1 MLLPVW
7 RHGQFPAPRS
17 SFLPSLRW
25 SHNFQ
30 EHGLKAP
37 SPQRPSEI
45 LCVFLRFL
53 RPFLFWGALRSPRL
67 SPPLPRSQTCLLPSP
82 GPGRS
87 CLPEARRRRAA
98 LSPAAA
104 RRLSGCAAPPTQV
117 GDLRLLAAAAAAAC
131 GPCLPRAP
139 GIAAARRLLTGLAR
153 SACSFF
159 ERKAA
164 LLRRG
169 SSPAWLRVPGHFLR
183 FSGGR
188 SAASRIPGGLGPP
201 SAGGP

>member
-7 RHGQFPAPRS
+7 RHGQFPTPGS
-17 SFLPSLRW
+17 WFLPSLLR
-25 SHNFQ
+25 SHNFR

-37 SPQRPSEI
+37 WPQCPSEI

-67 SPPLPRSQTCLLPSP
+67 SPPLLRSQTCLLPSR

-104 RRLSGCAAPPTQV
+104 RRISGCAADSSW
-117 GDLRLLAAAAAAAC
+117 GSS
-131 GPCLPRAP
+131 
-139 GIAAARRLLTGLAR
+139 AARRRCLRSLPAPGPGHRRHRPIPRLAR
-153 SACSFF
+153 TACFF
-159 ERKAA
+159 LNGKQPFTEDR
-164 LLRRG
+164 
-169 SSPAWLRVPGHFLR
+169 PQRVFAFPVTF
-183 FSGGR
+183 
-188 SAASRIPGGLGPP
+188 
-201 SAGGP
+201 

>member
-17 SFLPSLRW
+17 SFLPSLRR

-67 SPPLPRSQTCLLPSP
+67 SPPLPLSQTCLLPSR

-104 RRLSGCAAPPTQV
+104 RRLSGCAALPTQV
-117 GDLRLLAAAAAAAC
+117 GDPRLLAAAAAAAC
-131 GPCLPRAP
+131 GPCPPRAR
-139 GIAAARRLLTGLAR
+139 GIAAGRRLRALSAR
-153 SACSFF
+153 
-159 ERKAA
+159 
-164 LLRRG
+164 L
-169 SSPAWLRVPGHFLR
+169 SPF
-183 FSGGR
+183 
-188 SAASRIPGGLGPP
+188 
-201 SAGGP
+201 